1 MATFALVDGNNFYV
15 SCERVFN
22 PKLEKCPVVVLS
34 NNDGCIV
41 ARSNEARALG
51 IPMAAPYHQYQKLC
65 AQHQVK
71 VLSANYALYGS
82 LSDKMMDCFR
92 GFCDQVEVYSIDEA
106 FLRWEDTAWQNRFEQ
121 AVLLRQTVKR
131 WMGLPVSVGLGP
143 TKTLAK
149 VANHIAK
156 KKTKD
161 GVFDIREKAIQDKIL
176 AGFPIEDIWGIGR
189 QLTQH
194 LQQQGIYTAKA
205 LRDSDATSLRRAFS
219 VVVERII
226 YELRGI
232 ACLDLETVQ
241 PRKSILSSRSFGT
254 TVTALSDIQEALSHY
269 AANACVKLR
278 AQKSRVRQLSVF
290 LQTSPFRQ
298 TEPFYQNSHSCSFQ
312 TPTSDTRLIIHA
324 AQRCLQRIYKAGY
337 RYHKTGILL
346 MDLTEDSVMQT
357 DLFTADSQEQS
368 DKLMQ
373 TVDTINEMFG
383 RDTIHFAAQGLQRPW
398 HMRSDHRSP
407 RYTTCW
413 EELPRVKAI

>member
-1 MATFALVDGNNFYV
+1 MATFSLVDGNNFYV

-22 PKLEKCPVVVLS
+22 PSLENRPVIVLS
-34 NNDGCIV
+34 NNDGCVV
-41 ARSNEARALG
+41 ARSNEIKKLV
-51 IPMAAPYHQYQKLC
+51 PMGAPFYQYRKLC
-65 AQHQVK
+65 ERHHVT

-82 LSDKMMDCFR
+82 LSDKMMDCFQM
-92 GFCDQVEVYSIDEA
+92 FCANREEYSIDEA
-106 FLRWEDTAWQNRFEQ
+106 FLRWEDNASQDRVAQ
-121 AVLLRQTVKR
+121 ALSLRHTVKR
-131 WMGLPVSVGLGP
+131 WTGLSVSVGLGP

-161 GVFDIREKAIQDKIL
+161 GVFDIREKDVQEKIL
-176 AGFPIEDIWGIGR
+176 AEFPIEDIWGIGR

-194 LQQQGIYTAKA
+194 LQKRGIYTAKA
-205 LRDSDATSLRRAFS
+205 LRDSDATLLRRTFS

-254 TVTALSDIQEALSHY
+254 PVTALRDLEEAISHY

-278 AQKSRVRQLSVF
+278 EQKSRAQRLSVF
-290 LQTSPFRQ
+290 LRTSPFNQ
-298 TEPFYQNSHSCSFQ
+298 AKPFYQNSHSCSFS
-312 TPTSDTRLIIHA
+312 TPTSDSRVIIQA
-324 AQRCLQRIYKAGY
+324 AKRCLKRIYKSDY
-337 RYHKTGILL
+337 RYQKTGILL
-346 MDLTEDSVMQT
+346 MEVTEESVMQT
-357 DLFTADSQEQS
+357 DLFVATENEKS

-373 TVDTINEMFG
+373 TVDTINHLFG
-383 RDTIHFAAQGLQRPW
+383 RNTVHFAAQGIHRPW

-413 EELPRVKAI
+413 DELPRVKAM